1 MICSLDVAEGLR
13 TVRSVLPHGEVN
25 SEPLNNFKRSVDNHN
40 DKLLILLDKY
50 LAFLLVPFSSA
61 EVLHLG

>member
-50 LAFLLVPFSSA
+50 RSFF
-61 EVLHLG
+61 

>member
-13 TVRSVLPHGEVN
+13 TVRSVLPQGEVN

-40 DKLLILLDKY
+40 DKL
-50 LAFLLVPFSSA
+50 
-61 EVLHLG
+61 

>member
-1 MICSLDVAEGLR
+1 MVCSLDVAEGLR

-50 LAFLLVPFSSA
+50 PAFLLV
-61 EVLHLG
+61 LILQQKYCI

>member
-13 TVRSVLPHGEVN
+13 TVRSVLPHGELN

-50 LAFLLVPFSSA
+50 GAFFSSCYSSA